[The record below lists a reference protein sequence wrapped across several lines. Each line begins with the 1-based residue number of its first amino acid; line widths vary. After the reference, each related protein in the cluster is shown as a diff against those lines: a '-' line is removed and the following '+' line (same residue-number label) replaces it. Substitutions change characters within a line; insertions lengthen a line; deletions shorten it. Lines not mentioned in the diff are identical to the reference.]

1 MNRRFLNA
9 RCAAADPDR
18 PTLALRPAFTI
29 LELVLALAVIAAVSA
44 IAWPLMIRYSGE
56 QTLKQNV
63 EAVRARLARTRLT
76 AIEAGL
82 VYQFRY
88 EPNGRK
94 CLVLPFERPLEQGE
108 AATSTTAA
116 TSTYPAYQLELEDGL
131 QFLQSPPGPPL
142 LTATPVTL
150 ERLSEDTLMAFGVP
164 TSLAQVGWAGPILF
178 APDGTA
184 QDASLYVA
192 DARGRFQL
200 ISVRGLTATAS
211 VGPIEREDRR

>member
-1 MNRRFLNA
+1 VNRRFLNA
-9 RCAAADPDR
+9 RCVASESDR
-18 PTLALRPAFTI
+18 PTLTLRPAFTI
-29 LELVLALAVIAAVSA
+29 LELVLALAVIAAVAA
-44 IAWPLMIRYSGE
+44 IAWPMMIRFSGE
-56 QTLKQNV
+56 QTLRQNV

-88 EPNGRK
+88 EPNGRR
-94 CLVLPFERPLEQGE
+94 CLVLPFERPLAQGD
-108 AATSTTAA
+108 AASSPAT
-116 TSTYPAYQLELEDGL
+116 TSTYPAYELQLEDGL
-131 QFLQSPPGPPL
+131 QFLQAPPGPPL
-142 LTATPVTL
+142 LTAAPATL

-164 TSLAQVGWAGPILF
+164 TSLAQVGWASPILF

-192 DARGRFQL
+192 DAGGRYQL
-200 ISVRGLTATAS
+200 VSVRGLTATAS